1 MYFKRLDMH
10 GFKSFAEPVSL
21 EFMDGITCIVGPN
34 GSGKS
39 NIADAIRWVLGEQSP
54 KLLRGGKMEEVIFAG
69 TQNRKARGIAE
80 VTLVIDNRDNV
91 LPIEYDE
98 VAITRRMV
106 RSGESE
112 YLINGNPCR
121 LKDVRELIMDTGM
134 GLEGYSIIGQGKI
147 SDIINNR
154 GEGRR
159 AIFEGAA
166 GIARYRSRKSDAER
180 KLGNASGNLD
190 RVNDIIFEIE
200 SRIDN
205 LKEDSEKAQEYL
217 ELKERGRVIEINLAV
232 RQVENHES
240 RLEALRQEQEA
251 VDAEELRCEAEREQN
266 EERIRK
272 IRDRMLDMDREAGQL
287 NDRLMQENQRIGDLK
302 NTIEVAEGKI
312 SAIVKDRERLDLEL
326 MRTGRRILE
335 ENAAVESFTRRKEEL
350 SEKLSAT
357 RQTLADREEEHRQQT
372 EAARTKRE
380 AIDEKKSAV
389 FELGSAVSVARTE
402 ILGLR
407 SLTDGLVKRETQL
420 KENRIGAERET
431 QSLRERLEHIQS
443 EAQTLIGKKEGLE
456 AELAEQSGKAEE
468 LRAALE
474 KLNTKQADL
483 KNKIHQSETKKD
495 LLTGFRDSYE
505 GYNQAV
511 RFIMGNRDKVSGI
524 HGVVTDL
531 IDVPKGYETAIQ
543 TALGGSIQNI
553 VCEDDRSASEC
564 VRLLKKEKAG
574 RATFLPVKSI
584 KGGRNVSK
592 ERNNGAIRKETGFV
606 GYAVDPV
613 SHEERYDAIADY
625 LLGRTAVTETLED
638 AVRLSKRYAWGL
650 RFVTLEG
657 EEISPGGAITGG
669 RYKNSGPNLF
679 ERKNEIRTLEEEILR
694 LTEQEEELSVQRQAQ
709 ADELMAAEE
718 NAGELDRSIR
728 EAQSRLGALAG
739 EQKMA
744 DSRKAVF
751 EENLQRWDAELADIR
766 RELAGT
772 EAMIAKAEETVKEKS
787 LQMEESEG
795 FMDDEIRDYES
806 VRDEADRLSE
816 EISRDRI
823 AISSLESDLHHTE
836 NGIRRSE
843 AEIRRLR
850 EEETE
855 RQEEKD
861 SLEAEKEETAELIR
875 ISRASL
881 ERAEAGYEEIR
892 EDRDALLAEKEAENR
907 NLKEQE
913 DHGRELAK
921 TLQDIQGR
929 KYDVRLRIS
938 RTENQIETVKNN
950 LWDRYEVSFIEAKR
964 LRQETFAVTAASK
977 EAREIRNRM
986 KELEPVNI
994 GAIEEYRQV
1003 SERYGFL
1010 TEQREDLMKSI
1021 DSLRAIIAEMDKLI
1035 HSRFLESFTQINKAF
1050 QETYTELF
1058 GGGKA
1063 ELILE
1068 DPENVLETSVDIV
1081 AQPPGKKLQNINL
1094 LSGGEKS
1101 VTAIALLCALLKVRP
1116 TPFCILDEAEA
1127 ALDDEN
1133 IDRFIRYLKKY
1144 TNIQFIVVTH
1154 QKVTMEQADILYGVT
1169 MPERG
1174 ISQIV
1179 SLKMEGKE
1187 PTVG

>member
-54 KLLRGGKMEEVIFAG
+54 KLLRGGRMEEVIFAG
-69 TQNRKARGIAE
+69 TESRKARGIAE
-80 VTLVIDNRDNV
+80 VTLVIDNHDNV

-166 GIARYRSRKSDAER
+166 GIARYRSRKTDAER

-190 RVNDIIFEIE
+190 RVNDIIYEIE
-200 SRIDN
+200 SRIDS
-205 LKEDSEKAQEYL
+205 LREDSEKAREYL
-217 ELKERGRVIEINLAV
+217 ELRERGRVIEINLAV
-232 RQVENHES
+232 RQVENHEA
-240 RLEALRQEQEA
+240 RKEALLQEQEA
-251 VDAEELRCEAEREQN
+251 VDAEEIRCADEREQN
-266 EERIRK
+266 EQKIRR
-272 IRDRMLDMDREAGQL
+272 IRDRMLEMDREAGQL
-287 NDRLMQENQRIGDLK
+287 NDRLLQENQRIGELK
-302 NTIEVAEGKI
+302 NTIEVAEGKEA
-312 SAIVKDRERLDLEL
+312 AIAKDRERLNLEL
-326 MRTGRRILE
+326 LKTDRRILE
-335 ENAAVESFTRRKEEL
+335 ESAAVESFEQRKNEL
-350 SEKLSAT
+350 SEKLSLSGE
-357 RQTLADREEEHRQQT
+357 TLAGKEEEYRKLT
-372 EAARTKRE
+372 DAARLKQE

-389 FELGSAVSVARTE
+389 FELSSGISVARTE

-407 SLTDGLVKRETQL
+407 NLADGLVKRETQL
-420 KENRIGAERET
+420 KEERIEAEKET
-431 QSLRERLEHIQS
+431 GILRER
-443 EAQTLIGKKEGLE
+443 EARLREEAEALIGQKEQLE
-456 AELAEQSGKAEE
+456 ESLKQKADKAEE
-468 LRAALE
+468 LRRSLRQLAEKQSAL
-474 KLNTKQADL
+474 TG
-483 KNKIHQSETKKD
+483 KIHQAETKKD
-495 LLTGFRDSYE
+495 LLTGFQNSYE

-511 RFIMGNRDKVSGI
+511 RFIMGSRERFAGI

-531 IDVPKGYETAIQ
+531 IDVPEGYETAIQ

-553 VCEDDRSASEC
+553 ICEDDRSASEC
-564 VRLLKKEKAG
+564 VRILKRERAG

-584 KGGRNVSK
+584 KGGRNISK
-592 ERNNGAIRKETGFV
+592 ERNNGAISKEPGFV
-606 GYAVDPV
+606 GFAADLV
-613 SHEERYDAIADY
+613 SHDKKYDAIADY

-638 AVRLSKRYAWGL
+638 AVRLSKRYAWGM

-657 EEISPGGAITGG
+657 EEINPGGAITGG
-669 RYKNSGPNLF
+669 RYKNTGPNLF
-679 ERKNEIRTLEEEILR
+679 ERKNEIRSLEEKIR
-694 LTEQEEELSVQRQAQ
+694 RMTEQERELEERLQAREQ
-709 ADELMAAEE
+709 ALASEEEEAA
-718 NAGELDRSIR
+718 ELDRSIR
-728 EAQSRLGALAG
+728 DAQTRLGALAG
-739 EQKMA
+739 EMKMA
-744 DSRKAVF
+744 ESRKAVF
-751 EENLQRWDAELADIR
+751 EENLQRWNTELSDIQREIGETETLIAE
-766 RELAGT
+766 T
-772 EAMIAKAEETVKEKS
+772 EDTVKQKS
-787 LQMEESEG
+787 IQIRESEG
-795 FMDDEIRDYES
+795 YMDDEIRDYETA
-806 VRDEADRLSE
+806 REEAERLSD
-816 EISRDRI
+816 EISRTRI
-823 AISSLESDLHHTE
+823 TISTLESDLRHTE
-836 NGIRRSE
+836 SGIRRSE
-843 AEIRRLR
+843 EEIGRLR
-850 EEETE
+850 GEQEDRKKEIGALET
-855 RQEEKD
+855 
-861 SLEAEKEETAELIR
+861 EKEETGELIR

-881 ERAEAGYEEIR
+881 ERAQESYEEIR
-892 EDRDALLAEKEAENR
+892 ADQEALLSEKEEENR
-907 NLKEQE
+907 RLKEQE
-913 DHGRELAK
+913 DRGKALEK
-921 TLQDIQGR
+921 ILQDIQAR
-929 KYDVRLRIS
+929 KYDVRLKIS

-1010 TEQREDLMKSI
+1010 TEQREDLQRSI
-1021 DSLRAIIAEMDKLI
+1021 ESLRAIIAEMDKLI
-1035 HSRFLESFTQINKAF
+1035 HSRFLDSFGQINKAF

-1068 DPENVLETSVDIV
+1068 DPDNVLETSVDIV

-1144 TNIQFIVVTH
+1144 TDIQFIVVTH

-1169 MPERG
+1169 MPEKG

-1179 SLKMEGKE
+1179 SLRMEGKDSSA
-1187 PTVG
+1187 G